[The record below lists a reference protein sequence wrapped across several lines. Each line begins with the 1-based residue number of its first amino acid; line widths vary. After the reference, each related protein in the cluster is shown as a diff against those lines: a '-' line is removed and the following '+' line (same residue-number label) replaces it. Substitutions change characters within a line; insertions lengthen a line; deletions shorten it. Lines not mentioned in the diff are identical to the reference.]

1 MNIYNIEDMFGGKE
15 EYEKWLDEIL
25 SMPNPSTATNGPP
38 TWGPSPVWTHG
49 QWIMEDE
56 EIIPFEQ
63 DENGVYGYKC
73 LVNTPE
79 SEWLISPNRMHNSRW
94 ENNQLTAHMPPHF
107 QNQTGIYGT
116 KDLESLQEWYRS
128 YDKIDIRYFGRLVV
142 VRIQVWG
149 IIVEHT
155 KGFRAEHA
163 RIERIIHGYR

>member
-1 MNIYNIEDMFGGKE
+1 MNIYNVEDMFGGKE
-15 EYEKWLDEIL
+15 EYEKWLNEMKEAL
-25 SMPNPSTATNGPP
+25 KTYPNLPTN
-38 TWGPSPVWTHG
+38 WGPSPIVSFG
-49 QWIMEDE
+49 PEDD
-56 EIIPFEQ
+56 IIPLEH
-63 DENGVYGYKC
+63 DENGIYGYKC

-128 YDKIDIRYFGRLVV
+128 YDKMDIRYFGRLVV

-155 KGFRAEHA
+155 KGFRAENA